1 MNTSTN
7 NEDNILAAIS
17 IIRSTVGIR
26 VLEFENKGISIRL
39 GNSSEVFEELA
50 EYEGLHISDSLS
62 PCFSRIQSI
71 GIQWQTEDDK
81 PITGEFHLPHLLNSV
96 YSGAPTSPPE
106 SATAGQREVFSQL
119 RMIDDQSRWGGDSF
133 TAIRVHPGV
142 TDPELWH
149 FSVGHGLKKLDLK
162 YCQYFE
168 ALLLTKGVYAW
179 QFLFSETSLR
189 DREHE
194 HTRWRMKKMLH
205 VLPRLFPAEDYSI
218 LESRL
223 RERL

>member
-1 MNTSTN
+1 MRGKILDITS
-7 NEDNILAAIS
+7 S
-17 IIRSTVGIR
+17 IRSTVGIK

-39 GNSSEVFEELA
+39 GDSAEVFGELA
-50 EYEGLHISDSLS
+50 EYERLHLSESLS

-71 GIQWQTEDDK
+71 GIQWQTEDDQ
-81 PITGEFHLPHLLNSV
+81 PITGELTLPHLLNSI

-106 SATAGQREVFSQL
+106 SATAGQREVFTQL
-119 RMIDDQSRWGGDSF
+119 RIIDDQSRWGGNSF

-149 FSVGHGLKKLDLK
+149 FSVTHGLKKLDLK
-162 YCQYFE
+162 YCEYFE
-168 ALLLTKGVYAW
+168 ALLVTKGVYAW
-179 QFLFSETSLR
+179 QFLFSETSFR

-194 HTRWRMKKMLH
+194 HTRQRMKRMLH
-205 VLPRLFPAEDYSI
+205 VLPHLFPAEDYSN
-218 LESRL
+218 LEARL